1 MTKDMYIELCYDGVN
16 RPLCQGLPTTKTAQ
30 LNPEVTDTIAKPL
43 TPKESSDAP
52 MQRNCP

>member
-16 RPLCQGLPTTKTAQ
+16 RPLFNPNTSLP
-30 LNPEVTDTIAKPL
+30 
-43 TPKESSDAP
+43 PKESSDAP